1 MRCAPGLCAIHP
13 FPVDEGQ
20 FGWCRHFLEHCRRD
34 QVPWRLTKLTPSP
47 WLFTVPAVIAGVLLT
62 IKIVKFRR
70 RAKRLIQ
77 AREGERAV
85 AQHLDSEFRRD
96 G

>member
-1 MRCAPGLCAIHP
+1 
-13 FPVDEGQ
+13 
-20 FGWCRHFLEHCRRD
+20 
-34 QVPWRLTKLTPSP
+34 LTPSP